1 LRRSGRDILLETPT
15 YSAIRTPRYVFV
27 QHSTGEQELYDLATD
42 PYQLTSL
49 HADPRYAGV
58 KSSLGA
64 RLAKLR
70 VCVGD
75 ACRKGPDL
83 QLRVRYRSGG
93 GRCVR
98 SNVRVRV
105 GGSAASRITS
115 VVFYRG
121 KVAVKRDTRGPYT
134 AAIRRKSLGRQPT
147 LVRAVVTLNDARSAS
162 LDRSLRRCG

>member
-1 LRRSGRDILLETPT
+1 
-15 YSAIRTPRYVFV
+15 
-27 QHSTGEQELYDLATD
+27 
-42 PYQLTSL
+42 
-49 HADPRYAGV
+49 V

-75 ACRKGPDL
+75 ACRQGPDL
-83 QLRVRYRSGG
+83 RLRVQYQSGG

-98 SNVRVRV
+98 SNVRLRV

-121 KVAVKRDTRGPYT
+121 KALIKRDARVPFT
-134 AAIRRKSLGRQPT
+134 ARIRRDRLAQRPT
-147 LVRAVVTLNDARSAS
+147 LVRALVTLNDSRSAS
-162 LDRSLRRCG
+162 LDHSLRRCG